1 MALKNPGELFGT
13 PKKVPVDPA
22 DNVGENVNNIKEE
35 FNKVEELRKQI
46 DSVSSS
52 LNNSLTEVVDRN
64 LNFLSNE
71 YSDLLDRFN
80 NKINIFKEEIVGE
93 VDNLRKSN
101 QYLRTEVEIVEQRQH
116 SIRTGSLEARVK
128 EEVLSE
134 VQNLLSGN
142 VSDNIKRLEEK
153 IEFVRESYQQNLNEG
168 LLNEPPS
175 TNNSD
180 PLTPLDQNFAT
191 IDDLNKHYQLFL
203 NRVQQQLA
211 TLGGG
216 GAVNIKDM
224 DDVDL
229 LTAQVNDKYLK
240 YNSSSK
246 KWVGADASG
255 GSGITTEFVSAQ
267 TLNVVGV
274 STFNDDVV
282 FTGTS
287 TNARWDKSKSD
298 LVLYNNTRLTLGDN
312 EDLQMWH
319 GGTHTFI
326 KNTGGDLR
334 IRGDVIKLARE
345 DSTETYL
352 EANKNEDVKLF
363 FNGVEKFATTLDGIS
378 VTGLTTTTNLFA
390 SGVSTFSAAIEAEDD
405 VTVDGELFVA
415 SNIKHKGDTD
425 TYVEF
430 TADKIRLIA
439 GGKALIHAE
448 EAGTDTVIINDGGND
463 LDFRVEGLDDEY
475 QIFSDGMTNRVG
487 IGSAI
492 PIAKLDVNGQTEVDD
507 LNVAGVTTYHGDVN
521 FPGAAYNIH
530 WDQPT
535 SKIKFDDSAQCVWGS
550 ASGGDLRIWHASD
563 VSNIK
568 NDTGQLRIAGN
579 DIRLQSQNN
588 SADYLLAVD
597 GGSVSIFH
605 NDVKRLET
613 MDIGVQVSGITS
625 TTYLNSTGIATFRNG
640 VNLLGLLHTND
651 NVNFTGDAY
660 NLSWDKAD
668 NALEFTDNAKA
679 TFGAGNDLEI
689 HSDGTTG
696 VVGGAV
702 SFTSDITVGVST
714 AVGVVLTSPDGT
726 KYRLIVAN
734 GGALSTVAV

>member
-1 MALKNPGELFGT
+1 VALKNPGELFGT

-191 IDDLNKHYQLFL
+191 IEDLNKHYQLFL

-255 GSGITTEFVSAQ
+255 G
-267 TLNVVGV
+267 GV
-274 STFNDDVV
+274 SDGDKGHITVSNSGATWTIDDDVV
-282 FTGTS
+282 TDQQLNDTGVSAGSYTVANI
-287 TNARWDKSKSD
+287 TVDAQG
-298 LVLYNNTRLTLGDN
+298 RLSAASNGDSLN
-312 EDLQMWH
+312 
-319 GGTHTFI
+319 I
-326 KNTGGDLR
+326 
-334 IRGDVIKLARE
+334 A
-345 DSTETYL
+345 
-352 EANKNEDVKLF
+352 
-363 FNGVEKFATTLDGIS
+363 
-378 VTGLTTTTNLFA
+378 
-390 SGVSTFSAAIEAEDD
+390 GVSTFSAAIEAEDD

-439 GGKALIHAE
+439 GGKPLIHAE
-448 EAGTDTVIINDGGND
+448 EAGTDTVIINDGSNN
-463 LDFRVEGLDDEY
+463 LDFRVEGQNDEY
-475 QIFSDGMTNRVG
+475 QIFSDGSTDRVG

-597 GGSVSIFH
+597 GGSVSIFY

-613 MDIGVQVSGITS
+613 MDLGVQVSGITS

-651 NVNFTGDAY
+651 DVNFTGDAY
-660 NLSWDKAD
+660 NLSWDKSD

-689 HSDGTTG
+689 YSTGTTG

>member
-191 IDDLNKHYQLFL
+191 IEDLNKHYQLFL

-255 GSGITTEFVSAQ
+255 G
-267 TLNVVGV
+267 GV
-274 STFNDDVV
+274 SDGDKGHITVSNSGATWTIDDDVV
-282 FTGTS
+282 TDQQLNDTGVSAGSYTVANI
-287 TNARWDKSKSD
+287 TVDAQG
-298 LVLYNNTRLTLGDN
+298 RLSAASNGDSLN
-312 EDLQMWH
+312 
-319 GGTHTFI
+319 I
-326 KNTGGDLR
+326 
-334 IRGDVIKLARE
+334 A
-345 DSTETYL
+345 
-352 EANKNEDVKLF
+352 
-363 FNGVEKFATTLDGIS
+363 
-378 VTGLTTTTNLFA
+378 
-390 SGVSTFSAAIEAEDD
+390 GVSTFSAAIEAEDD

-439 GGKALIHAE
+439 GGKPLIHAE
-448 EAGTDTVIINDGGND
+448 EAGTDTVIINDGSNN
-463 LDFRVEGLDDEY
+463 LDFRVEGQNDEY
-475 QIFSDGMTNRVG
+475 QIFSDGSTDRVG

-597 GGSVSIFH
+597 GGSVSIFY

-613 MDIGVQVSGITS
+613 MDLGVQVSGITS

-651 NVNFTGDAY
+651 DVNFTGDAY
-660 NLSWDKAD
+660 NLSWDKSD

-689 HSDGTTG
+689 YSTGTTG